1 MNYNTYKHLPTLIIF
16 SNWLWIWA
24 ILFFLK
30 ITTLSPLPSL
40 IIAVLFVFNAV
51 FILNRFKNEK
61 FKWIVSIT
69 ESVFLFLVIYTRFSI
84 SKRDIIANI
93 GLFIIYNIFLL
104 AMGTNIYEIYFIF
117 MPRSAK
123 ENSSNYYNY
132 VLKKTQPTI
141 SIILISFILKYLIHS
156 KKINV
161 KLPII

>member
-1 MNYNTYKHLPTLIIF
+1 M
-16 SNWLWIWA
+16 
-24 ILFFLK
+24 
-30 ITTLSPLPSL
+30 
-40 IIAVLFVFNAV
+40 
-51 FILNRFKNEK
+51 
-61 FKWIVSIT
+61 
-69 ESVFLFLVIYTRFSI
+69 
-84 SKRDIIANI
+84 RDIIANI

-156 KKINV
+156 KKINI